1 MVLAAGRTDSLHAAE
16 ALEKLCRSYWPPLYS
31 YIRRQGYAPSDA
43 QDLTQAFFA
52 KLLKKNFWARADPQ
66 QGRFRSFLLTA
77 LRNFLS
83 DERDWVRT
91 AKRGGGASIISFEEH
106 ASEERFQEG
115 LAHNVSSEHQ
125 FDRQWA
131 STVLEQARA
140 KLRQECIDSGKSALY
155 ERVPL
160 LGGETEGGY
169 ESVSQELGMSV
180 SAIKSAVSRLRER
193 YGDLVREEVAHTV
206 ASPAEVEGE
215 VRHLLTV
222 IGS

>member
-106 ASEERFQEG
+106 ASEERFQEPCCAMNAPPWYFAG
-115 LAHNVSSEHQ
+115 NCLPV
-125 FDRQWA
+125 
-131 STVLEQARA
+131 
-140 KLRQECIDSGKSALY
+140 
-155 ERVPL
+155 
-160 LGGETEGGY
+160 
-169 ESVSQELGMSV
+169 
-180 SAIKSAVSRLRER
+180 
-193 YGDLVREEVAHTV
+193 
-206 ASPAEVEGE
+206 
-215 VRHLLTV
+215 
-222 IGS
+222 